1 MKVPL
6 QERTPEEI
14 RLHGYTPMAELAEA
28 DPKVVAYFEHLLDE
42 AEIKG
47 DDAHYELQRIKERA
61 RVLEGR
67 AEGAFLAVCALAVLV
82 PVPLG
87 LVVAAWQVGGYQG
100 GFVEGAVSGALAVSG
115 LVVLL
120 VMAVRR

>member
-14 RLHGYTPMAELAEA
+14 RRHGFTPMAELAEA
-28 DPKVVAYFEHLLDE
+28 NPKVVAYFEHLLEE
-42 AEIKG
+42 AEAKG
-47 DDAHYELQRIKERA
+47 VEAHCELQRLKERS
-61 RVLEGR
+61 R
-67 AEGAFLAVCALAVLV
+67 ALDALAVLV

-87 LVVAAWQVGGYQG
+87 LVLAAWQVGGYQG

-115 LVVLL
+115 LVVLI
-120 VMAVRR
+120 ATWTRR